1 VLCVGW
7 RGGTRR
13 RLGWLVLG
21 TTENLASGVRNV
33 YLAGMITAESRKMRV
48 VGYVRKLVYYRRF
61 VEAAR

>member
-21 TTENLASGVRNV
+21 TTESLASEARNV
-33 YLAGMITAESRKMRV
+33 YLAGMITAESRKMTV
-48 VGYVRKLVYYRRF
+48 VGHARMLVYYRRF
-61 VEAAR
+61 V